1 MYNKNMITLK
11 EIASRCSVSIATVSN
26 ILNGKSNVSEETKQR
41 VLDVVKETGYRP
53 NYMARTLRARKT
65 NTIGLILDDLTGFS
79 SPMIVNGV
87 MAYCEEKKYKTVIE
101 NLRFYSKWES
111 DWYTRTGYKEAVDA
125 AIQEMLAIKVDGIV
139 YIAAHAHKIDSIPT
153 DLPVPVVI
161 TYASGDYSNIPCIM
175 LDDINSGYEMTK
187 HLIEKGNK
195 KIAVVTGLSDSSHTK
210 DRLEGYKKALAE
222 NNLPYDESIIMNG
235 DWGRDSGYN
244 CCKDLLAKSKD
255 CDAIFCFND
264 VMAAGVYDYLRESN
278 LVPGKDIN
286 VAGFD
291 NRDFAE
297 FMTPPL
303 TTMAIKLYDMGRQS
317 AMTILDMINGSTL
330 DEGQLK
336 QYIPCS
342 LVERKSILQK

>member
-1 MYNKNMITLK
+1 MYNKIMITLK
-11 EIASRCSVSIATVSN
+11 EIASQCSVSIATVSN

-41 VLDVVKETGYRP
+41 VLNVVKETGYRP

-65 NTIGLILDDLTGFS
+65 NTIGLIIDDLTGFS

-87 MAYCEEKKYKTVIE
+87 MAYCEQQKYKTVIE

-111 DWYTRTGYKEAVDA
+111 DWYTKTGYKEAVDA

-139 YIAAHAHKIDSIPT
+139 YIAAHAHKIDSIPK
-153 DLPVPVVI
+153 DLPVPAVI
-161 TYASGDYSNIPCIM
+161 TYASGDYDNIPCIM
-175 LDDINSGYEMTK
+175 LDDFISGYQMTK
-187 HLIEKGNK
+187 HLLEKGNK

-222 NNLPYDESIIMNG
+222 NNINYDQSIIMDGN
-235 DWGRDSGYN
+235 WQRESGYN
-244 CCKDLLAKSKD
+244 CCKELLQKTKD

-264 VMAAGVYDYLRESN
+264 VMAAGVYDYLREIN

-303 TTMAIKLYDMGRQS
+303 TTMAIELYAMGQQS
-317 AMTILDMINGSTL
+317 AITILNMIKGDEL
-330 DEGQLK
+330 DEKKLK

-342 LVERKSILQK
+342 LVERKSISNK